1 MNELLSK
8 LNILIKLLEDFKEY
22 YIEELKRKDLIIK
35 AQKNYIKDLEKF
47 IDSV

>member
-8 LNILIKLLEDFKEY
+8 LNILIKLLEDFKEF

-35 AQKNYIKDLEKF
+35 AQKKYIKDLEKF